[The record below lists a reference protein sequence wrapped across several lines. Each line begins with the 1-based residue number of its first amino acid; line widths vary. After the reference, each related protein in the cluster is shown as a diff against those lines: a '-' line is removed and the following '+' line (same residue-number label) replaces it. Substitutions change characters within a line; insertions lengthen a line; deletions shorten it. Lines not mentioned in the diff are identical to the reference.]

1 MNSKVGTF
9 IHNVCKSC
17 ETEIEE
23 PNLQFRCL
31 TCPDESES
39 HGATK
44 CDAVFC
50 NFCIVPHTRKN
61 HQVTD
66 SKGNSV
72 IICDKHKLPVENF
85 CLECSR
91 TVCYKCTK
99 EHMSQ
104 KHEIVSLEEK
114 ALEIKQSV
122 HAELGKLDECY
133 KPVALASD
141 KIKQQCSKFDE
152 FRVSYE
158 PDALSLS
165 LRKGISQIV
174 NKCVMSSENQS
185 GSLES
190 LSKVLVESSDTL
202 NSQMKRLESEQ
213 TELRS
218 LLGESDAAL
227 VEKILA
233 QKSTDLIGKVRENRE
248 DAMPMIYSDLIQLQ
262 KELECEEVLLK
273 DKIKG
278 DVDEYLSNLERL
290 TQRNLDKYSPMVYRR
305 IDNARVIMA
314 KSRNFFCVA
323 HFPKKGDSAY
333 LDMYDINSEEI
344 SQVRIPAVEN
354 YFLIIS
360 GFGEV
365 FIRNGKGT
373 VIAVASPSL
382 SRYLSTNSVIFKDNV
397 LTFAM
402 EADNCLYYSQLWLC
416 RGVLKDILSPLSYNE
431 KPFVNA
437 TISKSKLFFCLIEK
451 QNSIICGHVTL
462 ESEEVKSSFLPPFQ
476 LAKIDFAAIEKTS
489 DGLVAIVCCF
499 ATCSFEW
506 VKLDD
511 DMNATGPTKQKQ
523 FYIKAKV
530 NQVMFF
536 NSDCYMKVSTGTIL
550 KYSSFFGEK

>member
-85 CLECSR
+85 CLDCSR

-99 EHMSQ
+99 EHLSQ
-104 KHEIVSLEEK
+104 KHEIASLEEK

-122 HAELGKLDECY
+122 HAELEKLDECY

-141 KIKQQCSKFDE
+141 KVKQQCSKFDE
-152 FRVSYE
+152 FRVSFE

-165 LRKGISQIV
+165 LQKGISEIV
-174 NKCVMSSENQS
+174 NNCVVSSENQS
-185 GSLES
+185 GSLEN
-190 LSKVLVESSDTL
+190 LLKVLVESSVTL

-233 QKSTDLIGKVRENRE
+233 QKSTDLIGKVREHRE
-248 DAMPMIYSDLIQLQ
+248 DAMPMIYSDLNQLQ
-262 KELECEEVLLK
+262 KELECEEILLK

-278 DVDEYLSNLERL
+278 DLDEYLSNLERL

-305 IDNARVIMA
+305 INNARVIMA

-323 HFPKKGDSAY
+323 HFPKKGYAAY
-333 LDMYDINSEEI
+333 LDMCDINSEEM
-344 SQVRIPAVEN
+344 SQVRIPAVEK
-354 YFLIIS
+354 YFLILS
-360 GFGEV
+360 GFGEM
-365 FIRNGKGT
+365 FIRSGKGT
-373 VIAVASPSL
+373 VTAVASPNHL
-382 SRYLSTNSVIFKDNV
+382 RYLAAESVVFKEKV

-402 EADNCLYYSQLWLC
+402 QPDNWVCYTQSWLC
-416 RGVLKDILSPLSYNE
+416 RVLKNFLSPSSYME

-462 ESEEVKSSFLPPFQ
+462 ESQEVRSSVLLPFQ

-489 DGLVAIVCCF
+489 GGLVAIVCCF
-499 ATCSFEW
+499 ASCSFEW

-523 FYIKAKV
+523 FDIKAKV

>member
-9 IHNVCKSC
+9 IHNVCKIC

-23 PNLQFRCL
+23 PSLQFRCL

-85 CLECSR
+85 CLDCSR

-99 EHMSQ
+99 EHLSQ
-104 KHEIVSLEEK
+104 KHEIASLEEK

-141 KIKQQCSKFDE
+141 KVKQQCSKFDE
-152 FRVSYE
+152 FRVSFE

-165 LRKGISQIV
+165 LQKGISEIV
-174 NKCVMSSENQS
+174 NKCVVSAENQS

-233 QKSTDLIGKVRENRE
+233 QKSTDLIGKVREHRE

-333 LDMYDINSEEI
+333 LDMCDINSEEI
-344 SQVRIPAVEN
+344 SKVRIPAVEN

-360 GFGEV
+360 NFDEV
-365 FIRNGKGT
+365 FIRNGKDT
-373 VIAVASPSL
+373 VIAVAGPSL
-382 SRYLSTNSVIFKDNV
+382 SRYLSTNSVMFTENV
-397 LTFAM
+397 LACL
-402 EADNCLYYSQLWLC
+402 EKGDNCS
-416 RGVLKDILSPLSYNE
+416 SYIE
-431 KPFVNA
+431 KPFFNA
-437 TISKSKLFFCLIEK
+437 TISKSEVFFCSIEK
-451 QNSIICGHVTL
+451 QNSIICKHVTL
-462 ESEEVKSSFLPPFQ
+462 ESEEVKSSVLPPFQ

-499 ATCSFEW
+499 APCSFEW

-550 KYSSFFGEK
+550 KSSSFFGEK